1 MDISKVNLKASRVHA
16 ARIVFPCECGRV
28 FEDGEAGKFCPDCG
42 RELSEL
48 VRLGSITV
56 APQVL
61 ASMICR
67 EARHELAGVNDKT
80 TATTAHN
87 LLKGHFNPLPFGNPA
102 GKDGS
107 VPGERWA

>member
-1 MDISKVNLKASRVHA
+1 MDLSNVNIKARVHS

-28 FEDGEAGKFCPDCG
+28 FEPGQAEKFCPECG

-48 VRLGSITV
+48 VKLGPITV
-56 APQVL
+56 APHVL

-67 EARHELAGVNDKT
+67 EAERELKGVQD
-80 TATTAHN
+80 ATTAHN
-87 LLKGHFNPLPFGNPA
+87 LLKGHFNPLPFGNPG